1 MKINFKTLA
10 VGLLIAVAA
19 SVSVG
24 AATPGYGV
32 GTAND
37 DVVLKASQ
45 TTGYNTYVNQRY
57 GYSVDIPAVATESEA
72 TPSGDGCYF
81 EDPKTQAVISTY
93 GTRNMMNMTADQLY
107 RIALNVNGS
116 PQLSIQ
122 EKAIPVMSSVGKR
135 RTKCFMKS
143 LSSIRTA
150 HIHPFPSFIR

>member
-45 TTGYNTYVNQRY
+45 TTGYNTYINQRY

>member
-45 TTGYNTYVNQRY
+45 TTGYNTYINQRY

-81 EDPKTQAVISTY
+81 EDPKTQAVIST
-93 GTRNMMNMTADQLY
+93 
-107 RIALNVNGS
+107 
-116 PQLSIQ
+116 
-122 EKAIPVMSSVGKR
+122 
-135 RTKCFMKS
+135 
-143 LSSIRTA
+143 
-150 HIHPFPSFIR
+150 